1 MGIKN
6 ILKGPRRLFYG
17 WRIVGLGAI
26 ANAVGGGIYQ
36 YGFAIFFLPITRDL
50 NLSRAATSLIF
61 SLSRAEGAVE
71 GPLAGW
77 LVDKFGP
84 RHILFGGALLTG
96 LGYLLLAQIN
106 SFGAFLLV
114 YVGVISLGF
123 NGGFAHTV
131 ITAVNSWFV
140 RRRGF
145 AMSVTL
151 SAFSLGGAI
160 LAPFLSFLVQQF
172 SWRTASVVAGL
183 AIWALVVPASLGL
196 KRSPESMG
204 LAADGDPLPT
214 LEHPASYAAG
224 RDFTLGQALRTSSY
238 WWLVF
243 ATTLRLAVV
252 NVISVH
258 FVPLMVWKGTSEP
271 TAALLLSAMAFLSI
285 PARIGLGWAG
295 DKAPK
300 YYIIAMGMFL
310 GVASFVLLQFAQG
323 IWQLWAFVVLF
334 AIVEGVNPL
343 NWALVGDFFGRTR
356 FATLRG
362 VMGLVY
368 TLGTVVAPVATGLLY
383 DETGSY
389 TLVLGALAVI
399 YGLGAAAFAL
409 LRAPQQTL
417 RTPALGIPGEVALVE
432 QGSRSDD

>member
-1 MGIKN
+1 MGITK
-6 ILKGPRRLFYG
+6 ILKGPGRLFYG

-26 ANAVGGGIYQ
+26 ANAVGGGIYL
-36 YGFAIFFLPITRDL
+36 YGFAIFFLPITKDL
-50 NLSRAATSLIF
+50 NLSRAATSLVF

-77 LVDKFGP
+77 LVDRFGP
-84 RHILFGGALLTG
+84 RPILLSGALVTG
-96 LGYLLLAQIN
+96 LGYLLLAQVD

-114 YVGVISLGF
+114 YIVVISLGF
-123 NGGFAHTV
+123 NGGFTHTV

-160 LAPFLSFLVQQF
+160 LAPFLSFLIQHF
-172 SWRTASVVAGL
+172 GWRTASVVGGL
-183 AIWALVVPASLGL
+183 AIWAFVVPAAFGL
-196 KRSPESMG
+196 RRSPESMG
-204 LAADGDPLPT
+204 LTPDGDPLPT
-214 LEHPASYAAG
+214 QEDLVRQAANP
-224 RDFTLGQALRTSSY
+224 DFTVGQALRSPSY
-238 WWLVF
+238 WWLAL

-252 NVISVH
+252 NVVTVH
-258 FVPLMVWKGTSEP
+258 FVPLMVWKGTTEP

-285 PARIGLGWAG
+285 PARIGLGWVG
-295 DKAPK
+295 DRAPK
-300 YYIIAMGMFL
+300 YYIIASGMFM
-310 GVASFVLLQFAQG
+310 GVASFVLLQYAQG

-343 NWALVGDFFGRTR
+343 NWALVGDFFGRTS

-362 VMGLVY
+362 VMSLIY
-368 TLGTVVAPVATGLLY
+368 TVGTVVGPVAAGLLY
-383 DETGSY
+383 DETHSY
-389 TLVLGALAVI
+389 ALVLWALAVI
-399 YGLGAAAFAL
+399 YGLGSVAFAL

-417 RTPALGIPGEVALVE
+417 QAPTLGIPEEAAVRKREG
-432 QGSRSDD
+432 R

>member
-1 MGIKN
+1 MGIRSF
-6 ILKGPRRLFYG
+6 LKGPGRLFYG

-36 YGFAIFFLPITRDL
+36 YGFAIFFLPITKDL
-50 NLSRAATSLIF
+50 NLSRAATSLVF

-151 SAFSLGGAI
+151 SAFSLGGGI
-160 LAPFLSFLVQQF
+160 LAPFLSFLVQRF
-172 SWRTASVVAGL
+172 GWRTASVVGGL
-183 AIWALVVPASLGL
+183 AIWALVMPASLGL
-196 KRSPESMG
+196 KRSPESIG
-204 LAADGDPLPT
+204 LAPDGDPLPT
-214 LEHPASYAAG
+214 LEHPARHPANL
-224 RDFTLGQALRTSSY
+224 DFTVGQALRNSSY
-238 WWLVF
+238 WWLAF

-285 PARIGLGWAG
+285 PARIGLGWVG
-295 DKAPK
+295 DRAPK
-300 YYIIAMGMFL
+300 YYIIAIGMFM

-323 IWQLWAFVVLF
+323 MWQLWAFVILF

-343 NWALVGDFFGRTR
+343 NWALVGDFFGRTS

-383 DETGSY
+383 DETRSY
-389 TLVLGALAVI
+389 ALVLWALAAI

-417 RTPALGIPGEVALVE
+417 RTPALETTGKVAALEGE
-432 QGSRSDD
+432 SRYHD